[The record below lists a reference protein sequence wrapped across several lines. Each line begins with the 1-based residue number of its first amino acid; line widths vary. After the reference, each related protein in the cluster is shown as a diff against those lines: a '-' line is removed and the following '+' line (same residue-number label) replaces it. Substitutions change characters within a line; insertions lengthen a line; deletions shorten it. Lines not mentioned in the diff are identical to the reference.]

1 MFKKGEK
8 LVFLYDKMKK
18 TYSKVEKFGNKMKNL
33 IIQLACCIAY
43 LALLELIKSQKQPIR
58 IQEVF
63 DLSDLEWQDEQ
74 NEIDEGFESDF

>member
-1 MFKKGEK
+1 
-8 LVFLYDKMKK
+8 MKK
-18 TYSKVEKFGNKMKNL
+18 TYSKVEKFGNKMKSL

-43 LALLELIKSQKQPIR
+43 QTLLELIKSQNQPIR

>member
-1 MFKKGEK
+1 
-8 LVFLYDKMKK
+8 MKK
-18 TYSKVEKFGNKMKNL
+18 TYSKEEKIEKMKNFT
-33 IIQLACCIAY
+33 IQLACCIAY
-43 LALLELIKSQKQPIR
+43 LTLLELIKSHKPPIR

>member
-1 MFKKGEK
+1 
-8 LVFLYDKMKK
+8 MKK
-18 TYSKVEKFGNKMKNL
+18 TYSKVEKFENKMKNL

-43 LALLELIKSQKQPIR
+43 QTLLELIKSQKSPIR
-58 IQEVF
+58 IQGVF